1 MADLMSPG
9 VLIKEKDLTTT
20 VQNEPTS
27 IGAVGI
33 VASKGYVNQVI
44 TIGSEDEL
52 VEQFGKPTGTNF
64 EYWFTA
70 ANFLGYSNTLK
81 VVRFQTSSM
90 LNSTGAGAG
99 ALIPNTTSYQVGD
112 GTNGP
117 YSGGEATG
125 LGVWASRTPGAWGNS
140 LKVAWCKSANTDVTT
155 VGSEVSAFYRANR
168 TTTSGSTASGA
179 TTVNVAATAGIAVG
193 SIIAIAG
200 DTAGQK
206 YKVTAINSLALTVER
221 YPATA
226 ATGIASASA
235 ISTGAVVSLWWEYYE
250 QFDKAPGTSQYV
262 TDRVDPIPAGSY
274 GFDELHIIVIDEDG
288 EITGVRGTIL
298 ETYDAVSVASDALT
312 EQGNANYYPDV
323 IYNNSSYIYWL
334 DHPAVGSGT
343 AWGTPVTPTSQ
354 YAGQATAPP
363 EAQSLANGSDGSTV
377 TNGQRQLGYD
387 YFKDPDMIDINLLMA
402 GPSTVD
408 GSSDIVIPTHLID
421 MCNSRKDAVCFIS
434 PFKDAVVNKAVGNA
448 QATAVTE
455 YFELMASTSYAVFD
469 SGYKKQYDK
478 FNDVFRWVPLN
489 GDIAGTC
496 AATDAIEDPWWSP
509 GGLTRGQI
517 RSSIELAFNPTQTER
532 DTLYRKR
539 VNPVVTF
546 PGEGTVLWGDKT
558 ALARNSAF
566 NRINVRR
573 LFITIEEACA
583 AAARSILFEFND
595 EFTRD
600 SFKAMVDPY
609 LRDVQARR
617 GITDFLVVCDTTN
630 NTGQVIDANEFR
642 ADVYVKPARSIN
654 FITLTFVATRTGVA
668 FDEVVGRA

>member
-1 MADLMSPG
+1 MADLVSAG

-33 VASKGYVNQVI
+33 VAAKGYVNQVI

-70 ANFLGYSNTLK
+70 ANFLGYSNTLR

-125 LGVWASRTPGAWGNS
+125 LGSFAARTPGAWGNS
-140 LKVAWCKSANTDVTT
+140 LKVAWCSSANTDVTT
-155 VGSEVSAFYRANR
+155 VGSEVSAFFTDAK
-168 TTTSGSTASGA
+168 TTLNGGLVAGA
-179 TTVNVAATAGIAVG
+179 TSVTVTSSTGIVVG

-200 DTAGQK
+200 DTAGAK
-206 YKVTAINSLALTVER
+206 YKVTVQAGAVLTVER
-221 YPATA
+221 YPNTA
-226 ATGIASASA
+226 ATGIQATA
-235 ISTGAVVSLWWEYYE
+235 ISTGAKVSLWWEFYE
-250 QFDKAPGTSQYV
+250 QFDKAPGTSQFV
-262 TDRVDPIPAGSY
+262 TDRVPATGAGTPF

-298 ETYDAVSVASDALT
+298 ETYDAVSKAADALT
-312 EQGNANYYPDV
+312 DEGNANYYPDV
-323 IYNNSSYIYWL
+323 VYNNSQYVYWM
-334 DHPAVGSGT
+334 DHPGVGSGT
-343 AWGTPVTPTSQ
+343 AWGTNVSSTSK
-354 YAGQATAPP
+354 YATTSASPGG
-363 EAQSLANGSDGSTV
+363 ESLASGADGSTV

-387 YFKDPDMIDINLLMA
+387 YFKDPDQVDINLLMT
-402 GPSTVD
+402 GPATVD
-408 GSSDIVIPTHLID
+408 GTSDIVVPTHLID
-421 MCNSRKDAVCFIS
+421 IMNARKDSVVFIS
-434 PFKDAVVNKAVGNA
+434 PYKDAVVNKAVGNA
-448 QATAVTE
+448 QAAAVTA
-455 YFELMASTSYAVFD
+455 YFDTMASTSYAVFD

-489 GDIAGTC
+489 GDIAGCC

-532 DTLYRKR
+532 DTLYRAR
-539 VNPVVTF
+539 INPIVTF

-558 ALARNSAF
+558 ALAKQSAF

-600 SFKAMVDPY
+600 SFKSMVDPY

-630 NTGQVIDANEFR
+630 NTGQVIDANAFR
-642 ADVYVKPARSIN
+642 ADIYVKPARSIN
-654 FITLTFVATRTGVA
+654 FITLTFIATRTGVA

>member
-1 MADLMSPG
+1 MADLVSPG

-27 IGAVGI
+27 IGAIGI
-33 VASKGYVNQVI
+33 VATKGYVNQVI

-52 VEQFGKPTGTNF
+52 VEQFGKPTGTNY

-70 ANFLGYSNTLK
+70 ANFLGYSNTLRI
-81 VVRFQTSSM
+81 VRFQTTSM
-90 LNSTGAGAG
+90 LNSTGSGAG

-117 YSGGEATG
+117 YSGGEATS
-125 LGVWASRTPGAWGNS
+125 LGSFAARTAGAWGNS
-140 LKVAWCKSANTDVTT
+140 LKVAWCSSSDTDVTT
-155 VGSEVSAFYRANR
+155 IGSEVSAFFTDAK
-168 TTTSGSTASGA
+168 TTTNGGLSAGG
-179 TTVNVAATAGIAVG
+179 TTVTVTSSTGIVVG

-200 DTAGQK
+200 DTAGAK
-206 YKVTAINSLALTVER
+206 YKVTVQTGTALTIQR
-221 YPATA
+221 YPNTA
-226 ATGIASASA
+226 ATGIQATS
-235 ISTGAVVSLWWEYYE
+235 ISTGAKVSLWWEFFE
-250 QFDKAPGTSQYV
+250 QFDKAPGTSQFV
-262 TDRVDPIPAGSY
+262 TDRVTAAGAGTPY
-274 GFDELHIIVIDEDG
+274 GFDELHVIVVDEDG
-288 EITGVRGTIL
+288 EITGLLGTIL
-298 ETYDAVSVASDALT
+298 ETYDAVSKAADALT
-312 EQGNANYYPDV
+312 DEGNANYYPDV
-323 IYNNSSYIYWL
+323 VYNNSQYVYWM
-334 DHPAVGSGT
+334 DHPGVGSGT
-343 AWGTPVTPTSQ
+343 AWGTNVSSTSK
-354 YAGQATAPP
+354 YATTSASPGG
-363 EAQSLANGSDGSTV
+363 ESLANGADGSTV

-387 YFKDPDMIDINLLMA
+387 YFKDPDQVDINLLMT
-402 GPSTVD
+402 GPASVDSATSTV
-408 GSSDIVIPTHLID
+408 VPTHLID
-421 MCNSRKDAVCFIS
+421 IVNARKDSVVFIS
-434 PFKDAVVNKAVGNA
+434 PYKDAVVNKAVGNA
-448 QATAVTE
+448 QADAVKV
-455 YFELMASTSYAVFD
+455 YFEALASTSYAVFD

-489 GDIAGTC
+489 GDIAGCC

-532 DTLYRKR
+532 DTLYRAR
-539 VNPVVTF
+539 INPVVTF

-566 NRINVRR
+566 SRINVRR

-583 AAARSILFEFND
+583 AAARSVLFEFND

-600 SFKAMVDPY
+600 SFKSMVDPY

-630 NTGQVIDANEFR
+630 NTGQVIDNNEFR
-642 ADVYVKPARSIN
+642 ADIYVKPARSIN
-654 FITLTFVATRTGVA
+654 FITLTFIATRTGVA

>member
-117 YSGGEATG
+117 YSGGEASG
-125 LGVWASRTPGAWGNS
+125 LGSWAARTPGAWGNS

-155 VGSEVSAFYRANR
+155 VGSESSAFYRVNR

-206 YKVTAINSLALTVER
+206 YKVTVINSLALTIER

-226 ATGIASASA
+226 ATGIASGSA
-235 ISTGAVVSLWWEYYE
+235 ISTGAVVSLWWEWYE

-262 TDRVDPIPAGSY
+262 TDRVDPVPVGSY

-298 ETYDAVSVASDALT
+298 ETYDAVSVAADALT
-312 EQGNANYYPDV
+312 EEGNANYYPDV
-323 IYNNSSYIYWL
+323 IYNNSSYVYWM
-334 DHPAVGSGT
+334 DHPSVGSGT
-343 AWGTPVTPTSQ
+343 AWGTNVSSTSQ

-363 EAQSLANGSDGSTV
+363 EAQLLVNGADGSTV

-387 YFKDPDMIDINLLMA
+387 YFKDPDQQDINLMMT
-402 GPSTVD
+402 GPSTID
-408 GSSDIVIPTHLID
+408 GSSDIIVPTHLID
-421 MCNSRKDAVCFIS
+421 IVNARKDSVVFIS

-455 YFELMASTSYAVFD
+455 YFETMASTSYAVFD

-478 FNDVFRWVPLN
+478 FNDVFRWIPLN
-489 GDIAGTC
+489 GDIAGCC

-546 PGEGTVLWGDKT
+546 PGEGTCLWGDKT
-558 ALARNSAF
+558 ALARQSAF

-642 ADVYVKPARSIN
+642 ADIYVKPARSIN
-654 FITLTFVATRTGVA
+654 FITLTFIATRTGVA

>member
-1 MADLMSPG
+1 MSPG
-9 VLIKEKDLTTT
+9 VQIKEKDLTTT

-262 TDRVDPIPAGSY
+262 TDRVDPVPVGSY

-478 FNDVFRWVPLN
+478 FNDVFRWIPLN
-489 GDIAGTC
+489 GDIAGCC

-532 DTLYRKR
+532 DTLYRRR

-546 PGEGTVLWGDKT
+546 PGEGTCLWGDKT
-558 ALARNSAF
+558 ALARQSAF

-642 ADVYVKPARSIN
+642 ADIYVKPARSIN